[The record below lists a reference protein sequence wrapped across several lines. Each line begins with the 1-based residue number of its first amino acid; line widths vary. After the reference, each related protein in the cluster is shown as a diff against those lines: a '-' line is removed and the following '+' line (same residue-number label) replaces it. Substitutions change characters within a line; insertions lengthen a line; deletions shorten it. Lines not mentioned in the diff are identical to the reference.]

1 MPSHDCTKEVRVKK
15 VQTVE
20 AVRGRQNAV
29 NSNSNMEFT
38 ALVWAQTLSAPATAQ
53 VYLHRIIENWGFTQ
67 LLIDIKHVLEAYGV
81 TGKCSHTNENRLT
94 RDFLS
99 D

>member
-38 ALVWAQTLSAPATAQ
+38 ALV
-53 VYLHRIIENWGFTQ
+53 
-67 LLIDIKHVLEAYGV
+67 
-81 TGKCSHTNENRLT
+81 
-94 RDFLS
+94 
-99 D
+99 